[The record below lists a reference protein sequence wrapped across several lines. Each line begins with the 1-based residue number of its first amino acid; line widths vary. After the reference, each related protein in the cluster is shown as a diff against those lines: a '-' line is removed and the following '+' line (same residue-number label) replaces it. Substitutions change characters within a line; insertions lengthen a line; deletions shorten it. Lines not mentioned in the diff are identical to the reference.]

1 MDEGVR
7 IGRPPGLVAV
17 ARCNAGVQIV
27 KLFVEKE
34 SKGWG
39 A

>member
-1 MDEGVR
+1 MDERVR
-7 IGRPPGLVAV
+7 IGRPPGLVAA
-17 ARCNAGVQIV
+17 ARCIAGVQIV